1 MCRRLPTVTRSSV
14 PMHTVNT
21 TPSLKDLHRLVTP
34 QYAIHWREIGIQLD
48 LAWETL
54 EIIENDNHYKAKA
67 CCNAMFNKW
76 LQVDTTAYC
85 LLPLS
90 RLQYPAV
97 LLIKVTSYSVYI

>member
-76 LQVDTTAYC
+76 LQVDTTASWRQ
-85 LLPLS
+85 LFTAIES
-90 RLQYPAV
+90 PAV
-97 LLIKVTSYSVYI
+97 SCSAPDKGN